1 MSVMGVNRGVKT
13 WNDQAEPQAMRDENQ
28 EAQSLTPEQKAMLGA
43 EDVGQVLNKLSDP
56 NYVDPSQKVR
66 GVGSN
71 SMDKDAFFKL
81 MLTQLKYQDPTNP
94 LKNHEMAAQ
103 LAQFSTL
110 EQMNNM
116 NTTLQKIEGGSKPAE
131 QFQALNLIGKVVA
144 GDSARIARTDLDKA
158 HDFKFAIPE
167 DAKTAEVKV
176 MNQKGD
182 VVRTYKFAELKAGE
196 NAITWNG
203 QNDQGRNMPAGDYRF
218 QVSAEGS
225 NGKKLVAKTDFSG
238 TVTGLSFGTDGAVL
252 QVGNQSIRLKDVR
265 QFSDP
270 SLMNNDQKSKN
281 ITELD
286 LKKADA
292 VSETIIKEEEKSEA
306 SKKALAADAAD
317 LLGDVGME
325 SDLLSQ
331 VKKQLAKD
339 RDGSSG
345 NMAER

>member
-1 MSVMGVNRGVKT
+1 MSVMGVNRGTKT
-13 WNDQAEPQAMRDENQ
+13 WNDKAEPQDLQDANL
-28 EAQSLTPEQKAMLGA
+28 EAQSLTAEQKAMLGA
-43 EDVGQVLNKLSDP
+43 DDVGQVLNKLSDP
-56 NYVDPSQKVR
+56 NFVDPGQKVR

-71 SMDKDAFFKL
+71 AMDKDAFFKL

-94 LKNHEMAAQ
+94 MKNHEMAAQ

-110 EQMNNM
+110 EQMSNM
-116 NTTLQKIEGGSKPAE
+116 NSTLQKIEGGGKPAE

-144 GDSARIARTDLDKA
+144 GDSARIARTELDKT
-158 HDFKFAIPE
+158 HDFKFTLPE

-182 VVRTYKFAELKAGE
+182 LVRSFKFAELKAGE
-196 NAITWNG
+196 SAITWNG
-203 QNDQGRNMPAGDYRF
+203 QNDKGRDMPAGDYKF
-218 QVSAEGS
+218 QVEASDAT
-225 NGKKLVAKTDFSG
+225 GKKLIAKTDFEG

-265 QFSDP
+265 QFTDS
-270 SLMNNDQKSKN
+270 SLKSNDQKSKN

-286 LKKADA
+286 LKKTDA
-292 VSETIIKEEEKSEA
+292 VSETKIKEEEKSEA

-317 LLGDVGME
+317 LIGDVGME

-331 VKKQLAKD
+331 VKKQLASD